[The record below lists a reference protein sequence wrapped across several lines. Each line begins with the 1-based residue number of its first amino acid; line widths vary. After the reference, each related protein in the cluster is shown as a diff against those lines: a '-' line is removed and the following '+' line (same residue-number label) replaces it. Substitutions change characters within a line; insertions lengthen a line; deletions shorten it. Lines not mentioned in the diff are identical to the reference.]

1 MMSNKIVL
9 DIKKVCQWFETRQGR
24 LHVLHDINIQIVQGQ
39 FVSLVGPSGCGKSTL
54 LNAILG
60 TVPPK
65 SGTIKA
71 GGVPVLG
78 PNRNVGMVYQHRS
91 LYDFM
96 TTEQNVAFGLM
107 LDQTNLWQRLFMPWH
122 WWPLR
127 KKHLREARALLDKF
141 KLGHAHKHFPDELSG
156 GMKQRVSVAQ
166 SLIMKPK
173 ILLLDE
179 PFSALDEAM
188 KREFQ
193 EMLLGLYQENL
204 EAKRK
209 GEDPPYTVI
218 MITHSIEQAFY
229 VSDRII
235 GLSKNWFQQLKKGQE
250 VVING
255 LPRAGRISGDLC
267 GATKMWDQCAPVYH
281 PDDPRDFDLFF
292 AAQQELDNVVLKEDA
307 PLSDRNAYVS
317 FWHDLEQGVGTGI
330 TMMRTHT

>member
-1 MMSNKIVL
+1 MNNKIIL
-9 DIKKVCQWFETRQGR
+9 DIENVSQWFETRQGR
-24 LHVLHDINIQIVQGQ
+24 LNVLHEINLQIVQGQ

-65 SGTIKA
+65 KGTIKA

-96 TTEQNVAFGLM
+96 TTEKNVAFGLM
-107 LDQTNLWQRLFMPWH
+107 LDQTNLFQRLFMPWH

-127 KKHLREARALLDKF
+127 KKHMKEARELLNKF
-141 KLGHAHKHFPDELSG
+141 KLGHAHKHYPEELSG

-188 KREFQ
+188 KQEFQ

-204 EAKRK
+204 EAKKK
-209 GEDPPYTVI
+209 GEPPPYTVI

-229 VSDRII
+229 VSDRIV
-235 GLSKNWFQQLKKGQE
+235 GLSKNWNDEERGQ
-250 VVING
+250 VG
-255 LPRAGRISGDLC
+255 KHF
-267 GATKMWDQCAPVYH
+267 GATKMWDKCAPVYH
-281 PDDPRDFDLFF
+281 PDDPRDFELFF
-292 AAQQELDNVVLKEDA
+292 SAQQELNQVVLREDA
-307 PLSDRNAYVS
+307 PDIDRNDHIS
-317 FWHDLEQGVGTGI
+317 FWSDLEQGVGTGV
-330 TMMRTHT
+330 TMLRSNQ

>member
-1 MMSNKIVL
+1 MANKIIL
-9 DIKKVCQWFETRQGR
+9 DIEKVSQWFETRQGR
-24 LHVLHDINIQIVQGQ
+24 LHVLHDINIKIVQGQ
-39 FVSLVGPSGCGKSTL
+39 FVALVGPSGCGKSTL

-65 SGTIKA
+65 LGTIRVA
-71 GGVPVLG
+71 GKPVNG
-78 PNRNVGMVYQHRS
+78 PNRDVGMVYQHRS

-96 TTEQNVAFGLM
+96 TAEKNVAFGLM
-107 LDQTNLWQRLFMPWH
+107 LDQTNFFTRLIPWY

-127 KKHLREARALLDKF
+127 KRHLKEARELLTKF
-141 KLGHAHKHFPDELSG
+141 KLGHAHKHYPEELSG

-193 EMLLGLYQENL
+193 EMILGLYQENV
-204 EAKRK
+204 EAKKR
-209 GEDPPYTVI
+209 GEDPPYTVV

-235 GLSKNWFQQLKKGQE
+235 GLSNNWFQQLAKGQE
-250 VVING
+250 VIING
-255 LPRAGRISGDLC
+255 LPRAGRITGKVC
-267 GATKMWDQCAPVYH
+267 GATKMWDRCAPVYH
-281 PDDPRDFDLFF
+281 PDDPRDFELFY
-292 AAQQELDNVVLKEDA
+292 AAQQELDSVVLKEDA
-307 PLSDRNAYVS
+307 PMSERNSHVS

-330 TMMRTHT
+330 TMMRSHT

>member
-1 MMSNKIVL
+1 MDNNKIIL
-9 DIKKVCQWFETRQGR
+9 DIENVSQWFETRQGR
-24 LHVLHDINIQIVQGQ
+24 LNVLHEINLQIVQGQ

-65 SGTIKA
+65 KGTISA

-96 TTEQNVAFGLM
+96 TTENNVAFGLM
-107 LDQTNLWQRLFMPWH
+107 LDQTNLLQRLFMPWY

-127 KKHLREARALLDKF
+127 KKHMEEARELLNKF
-141 KLGHAHKHFPDELSG
+141 KLGHAHKHYPEELSG

-188 KREFQ
+188 KQEFQ

-204 EAKRK
+204 EAKKK
-209 GEDPPYTVI
+209 GEPPPYTVI

-229 VSDRII
+229 VSDRIV
-235 GLSKNWFQQLKKGQE
+235 GLSKNWNDEERGQ
-250 VVING
+250 
-255 LPRAGRISGDLC
+255 AGKHF
-267 GATKMWDQCAPVYH
+267 GATKMWDKCAPVYH
-281 PDDPRDFDLFF
+281 PNDTRDFDLFF
-292 AAQQELDNVVLKEDA
+292 AAQQELNQVVLREDA
-307 PLSDRNAYVS
+307 PDIDRNDHVS
-317 FWHDLEQGVGTGI
+317 FWSDLEQGVGTGV
-330 TMMRTHT
+330 TMLSKE